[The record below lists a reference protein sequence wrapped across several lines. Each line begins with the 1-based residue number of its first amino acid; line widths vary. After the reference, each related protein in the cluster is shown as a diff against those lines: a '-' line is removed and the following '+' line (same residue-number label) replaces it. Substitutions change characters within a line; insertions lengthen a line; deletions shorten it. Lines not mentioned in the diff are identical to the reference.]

1 MPWQNSRMRSFL
13 RMVLLGL
20 VLVLVA
26 MVSALTAMRFAIHGR
41 EATVPKLVGLSPTD
55 ARRVAAING
64 LLLVTEN
71 RFYST
76 DVPAGRIVS
85 QLPQPGERV
94 RRGWQ
99 VRVAESLGPQRRVIP
114 NLLGESE
121 RAAEINLRRHGLE
134 IGTVAGIPRT
144 GAAMEDVVAQSPA
157 PEAAASSPVVSLLV
171 VAAPPPPE
179 FVMPNLVGRHL
190 ADVSSQLEQAGIKV
204 GKVDEVEGSATGM
217 ILRQSPPPG
226 QKITAGSAVS
236 VQVSK

>member
-1 MPWQNSRMRSFL
+1 MRSFL
-13 RMVLLGL
+13 RIVLLGL

-41 EATVPKLVGLSPTD
+41 EATVPKLVGLTPAD
-55 ARRVAAING
+55 ARREAAVNG

-71 RFYST
+71 RFYSA

-134 IGTVAGIPRT
+134 IGTVAGVPRP
-144 GAAMEDVVAQSPA
+144 GAQADDVVAQSPA
-157 PEAAASSPVVSLLV
+157 PEAAAASPVVSLLV
-171 VAAPPPPE
+171 AAPDAAPE
-179 FVMPNLVGRHL
+179 FVMPNLVGRRL
-190 ADVSSQLEQAGIKV
+190 EDATPQLTQAGIKV
-204 GKVDEVEGSATGM
+204 GKVDEVAGSSTGM
-217 ILRQSPPPG
+217 ILRQSPAPG
-226 QKITAGSAVS
+226 QKIAAGSAVN

>member
-1 MPWQNSRMRSFL
+1 MRSLL

-41 EATVPKLVGLSPTD
+41 EATVPKLVGLTPAD
-55 ARRVAAING
+55 ARRMAAING

-99 VRVAESLGPQRRVIP
+99 VRVAESLGPQHRVIP

-134 IGTVAGIPRT
+134 IGTVAGIPRA
-144 GAAMEDVVAQSPA
+144 GAAIEDVVAQSPA

-171 VAAPPPPE
+171 VAPPPPPE
-179 FVMPNLVGRHL
+179 FVMPNLVGRRL

-204 GKVDEVEGSATGM
+204 GRVEEVAGSATGM

-226 QKITAGSAVS
+226 QKIAAGSAIS

>member
-1 MPWQNSRMRSFL
+1 MRAFL
-13 RMVLLGL
+13 RIVLLGL

-41 EATVPKLVGLSPTD
+41 ESTVPKLVGLTPAD
-55 ARRVAAING
+55 ARREAAVNG

-134 IGTVAGIPRT
+134 LGTVAGIPHA
-144 GAAMEDVVAQSPA
+144 GAQPEDVVAQSPA
-157 PEAAASSPVVSLLV
+157 PDAAASSPVVGLL
-171 VAAPPPPE
+171 VAAPDPAPE
-179 FVMPNLVGRHL
+179 FVMPNLVGRKL
-190 ADVSSQLEQAGIKV
+190 GDVSSMLEQAGIKV
-204 GKVDEVEGSATGM
+204 GKVDEVAGSVTGM
-217 ILRQSPPPG
+217 ILKQSPTPG
-226 QKITAGSAVS
+226 QKVAAGSAVN

>member
-1 MPWQNSRMRSFL
+1 MRSFL
-13 RMVLLGL
+13 RIMLLGL

-41 EATVPKLVGLSPTD
+41 ESTVPKLVGLAPAD
-55 ARRVAAING
+55 ARREAAVNG

-134 IGTVAGIPRT
+134 LGTVAGIPHP
-144 GAAMEDVVAQSPA
+144 GAQPEDVVAQSPA
-157 PEAAASSPVVSLLV
+157 PDAAAASPVVSLLV
-171 VAAPPPPE
+171 ASPDAAPE
-179 FVMPNLVGRHL
+179 FVMPNLVGRRL
-190 ADVSSQLEQAGIKV
+190 AEVSGMLEQAGIKV
-204 GKVDEVEGSATGM
+204 GKVDEVAGSSTGM
-217 ILRQSPPPG
+217 ILKQSPTAG
-226 QKITAGSAVS
+226 QKVAAGSAIN

>member
-1 MPWQNSRMRSFL
+1 MRSFL

-41 EATVPKLVGLSPTD
+41 EATVPKLVGLTPAE
-55 ARRVAAING
+55 ARRIAAING

-144 GAAMEDVVAQSPA
+144 GGAIEDVVAQSPA
-157 PEAAASSPVVSLLV
+157 PEAAAASPVVSLLV

-190 ADVSSQLEQAGIKV
+190 ADVRSQLEQAGIKV
-204 GKVDEVEGSATGM
+204 GKVEEVAGSATDM

-226 QKITAGSAVS
+226 QKITAGSAIS

>member
-1 MPWQNSRMRSFL
+1 MRSFL
-13 RMVLLGL
+13 RLVLLGL

-41 EATVPKLVGLSPTD
+41 EVTVPKLVGLAPAD
-55 ARRVAAING
+55 ARRVAATNG

-76 DVPAGRIVS
+76 DVPAGHIVS

-134 IGTVAGIPRT
+134 IGTVAAIPRI
-144 GAAMEDVVAQSPA
+144 GVESEEVVAQSPA
-157 PEAAASSPVVSLLV
+157 PDAAASSPVVSLLV
-171 VAAPPPPE
+171 AAPPPPPE

-190 ADVSSQLEQAGIKV
+190 ADVTGQLEQAGLRV
-204 GKVDEVEGSATGM
+204 GRVDEVAGSATGM
-217 ILRQSPPPG
+217 ILRQSPPAG
-226 QKITAGSAVS
+226 QKVAVGTAIN
-236 VQVSK
+236 VQVSQ

>member
-1 MPWQNSRMRSFL
+1 MRSFL

-41 EATVPKLVGLSPTD
+41 EATVPKLVGLTPAD
-55 ARRVAAING
+55 ARRVSAING

-144 GAAMEDVVAQSPA
+144 GAAIEDVVAQSPA

-179 FVMPNLVGRHL
+179 FVMPNLVGRRL
-190 ADVSSQLEQAGIKV
+190 ADVSGQLEQAGIKL
-204 GKVDEVEGSATGM
+204 GKVEEVAGSATGM
-217 ILRQSPPPG
+217 ILRQSPAPG
-226 QKITAGSAVS
+226 QKITSGSAVS
-236 VQVSK
+236 VQVSQ

>member
-1 MPWQNSRMRSFL
+1 MRAFL
-13 RMVLLGL
+13 RVVLLGL

-26 MVSALTAMRFAIHGR
+26 LVSALTAMRFAIHGR
-41 EATVPKLVGLSPTD
+41 EATVPKLVGLTPAD
-55 ARRVAAING
+55 ARREAALNG

-71 RFYST
+71 RFYSA

-99 VRVAESLGPQRRVIP
+99 VRVAESLGPQRRMIP

-134 IGTVAGIPRT
+134 IGTVAAIPQA
-144 GAAMEDVVAQSPA
+144 GGMIEDVVAQSPA
-157 PEAAASSPVVSLLV
+157 PDAAASSPVVSLLV
-171 VAAPPPPE
+171 VGPPPPPE
-179 FVMPNLVGRHL
+179 YVMPSLVGRRL
-190 ADVSSQLEQAGIKV
+190 ADVTPQLEQAGIKI
-204 GKVDEVEGSATGM
+204 GKVEEVAGSATGM

-226 QKITAGSAVS
+226 QKIAAGSAIS
-236 VQVSK
+236 VQISK

>member
-1 MPWQNSRMRSFL
+1 MRSFL
-13 RMVLLGL
+13 RIVLLGL

-41 EATVPKLVGLSPTD
+41 EATVPKLVGMTPAE
-55 ARRVAAING
+55 ARREAALNG

-71 RFYST
+71 RFYSA

-85 QLPQPGERV
+85 QLPAAGDRV

-144 GAAMEDVVAQSPA
+144 GAQPEDVVAQSPVPDA
-157 PEAAASSPVVSLLV
+157 SAASPVVSLLV
-171 VAAPPPPE
+171 AAPDAPAE
-179 FVMPNLVGRHL
+179 FVMPNLVGRKL
-190 ADVSSQLEQAGIKV
+190 ADVTPQLETAGLKF
-204 GKVDEVEGSATGM
+204 GKVDQVVGSATGM
-217 ILRQSPPPG
+217 ILRQSPAPG
-226 QKITAGSAVS
+226 QKVAAGTAIN
-236 VQVSK
+236 VQVSQ

>member
-1 MPWQNSRMRSFL
+1 MRSFL
-13 RMVLLGL
+13 RVVLLGL
-20 VLVLVA
+20 LLILVA

-41 EATVPKLVGLSPTD
+41 EVTVPKLVGLAPAD

-76 DVPAGRIVS
+76 EVPAGRIVS

-134 IGTVAGIPRT
+134 IGTVAGIPRM
-144 GAAMEDVVAQSPA
+144 GAAIEDVVAQSPA
-157 PEAAASSPVVSLLV
+157 PEAAASSPVVSLV
-171 VAAPPPPE
+171 GVAPPPPPE
-179 FVMPNLVGRHL
+179 FEMPNLVGRHL
-190 ADVSSQLEQAGIKV
+190 ADVRSQLEQAGIKV
-204 GKVDEVEGSATGM
+204 GKVDEVEGSDTGL
-217 ILRQSPPPG
+217 ILRQAPPPG
-226 QKITAGSAVS
+226 QKIAAGSAVS